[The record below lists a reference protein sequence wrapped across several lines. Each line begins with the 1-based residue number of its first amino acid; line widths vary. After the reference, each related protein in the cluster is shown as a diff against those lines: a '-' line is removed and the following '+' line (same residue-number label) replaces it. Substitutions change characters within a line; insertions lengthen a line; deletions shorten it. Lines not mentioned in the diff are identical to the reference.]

1 MECLI
6 AYCRAGFEGECAAE
20 LQAQTTEQG
29 LAGYARAKP
38 GTGYVVFTLYEKGAA
53 QQFADRIS
61 LLDLV
66 FARQLFVSSGL
77 LKDLP
82 ITDRVTPIAT
92 ALESQCEQF
101 SEIWVET
108 ADTNE
113 SKELLTFCRKFSKPL
128 RSMLEQR
135 GKVDPGNATA
145 PRAHVFFLSSV
156 AAYPGISSPS
166 HSSPWFM
173 GIPRLRC
180 PANAPSRA
188 TLKLE
193 EAWQVFLT
201 PTQRQ
206 ERLQPGIQAVDLGAA
221 PGGWTWQFVRRGIRV
236 TAVDNGALAP
246 SLMES
251 GLVEHRQADA
261 FRYAPRHF
269 ADWMVC
275 DMVEQPR
282 RVAQLAAQWLAQGW
296 CRQCIFNLKL
306 PMKKRYHEVQ
316 ICIALMAETLS
327 RAGIPYELSFKQ
339 LYHDREEVT
348 GYLRRKDKR

>member
-20 LQAQTTEQG
+20 LQAKAAQQA

-38 GTGYVVFTLYEKGAA
+38 GTGYVAFTLYEADAA
-53 QQFADRIS
+53 RRFANRIKF
-61 LLDLV
+61 LDLV

-82 ITDRVTPIAT
+82 VTDRVTPIAT
-92 ALESQCEQF
+92 ALERQCEQF

-113 SKELLTFCRKFSKPL
+113 AKELLAFCRKFSKPL
-128 RSMLEQR
+128 RSALEQR
-135 GKVDPGNATA
+135 GKIASGNPGL
-145 PRAHVFFLSSV
+145 PRAHVFFLSAT
-156 AAYPGISSPS
+156 AAYPGISSPPY
-166 HSSPWFM
+166 SSPWFM
-173 GIPRLRC
+173 GIPRLKC
-180 PANAPSRA
+180 PPHAPSRA

-201 PTQRQ
+201 PKQRQ
-206 ERLQPGIQAVDLGAA
+206 ERLQPGMQAVDLGAA
-221 PGGWTWQFVRRGIRV
+221 PGGWSWQFVRRGIRV
-236 TAVDNGALAP
+236 TAVDNGAIAP
-246 SLMES
+246 SLMAS

-261 FRYAPRHF
+261 FRYTPRHF
-269 ADWMVC
+269 VDWMVC

-282 RVAQLAAQWLAQGW
+282 RVARLAAKWLAQGW

-306 PMKKRYHEVQ
+306 PMKKRYDELQ
-316 ICIALMAETLS
+316 LCTGLMAE
-327 RAGIPYELSFKQ
+327 AFGKQGISYELAFKQ

-348 GYLRRKDKR
+348 GYLRRIR